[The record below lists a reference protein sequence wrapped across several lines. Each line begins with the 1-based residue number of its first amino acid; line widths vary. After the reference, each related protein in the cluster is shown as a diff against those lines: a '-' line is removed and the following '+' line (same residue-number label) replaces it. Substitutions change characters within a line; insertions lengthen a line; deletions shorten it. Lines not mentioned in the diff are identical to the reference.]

1 MAEQS
6 AGKII
11 DAPALDEDDVDP
23 ESLVGE
29 EIPDKQDLDPDT
41 FDDEDEDES

>member
-1 MAEQS
+1 MTEQTV
-6 AGKII
+6 GQII
-11 DAPALDEDDVDP
+11 DAPALDEEDVDP

-29 EIPDKQDLDPDT
+29 EIPEENDLNPDT